1 MWVNRDLLS
10 FQWFL
15 ELLLD
20 LDREQSIRDSVMEK
34 FLDIQ
39 LYQTGTKSMPDPH
52 QPCASCSESLSVP
65 KSQADLVQD
74 EIVISTTPA
83 LQVAG
88 RCPYCTI
95 RQVKHLLHYGRPVWD
110 EVCPF
115 TLTEWFSQTHFQ
127 ISLVASQVFR
137 EVALRSGGR
146 VTVFYCGPA
155 SMARVVK
162 AQCQRFG
169 FTFTKEIS

>member
-39 LYQTGTKSMPDPH
+39 LYQTGTKSMPDTH
-52 QPCASCSESLSVP
+52 QPCASCAESLSVVP
-65 KSQADLVQD
+65 KSQTDSVEDSVTVAP
-74 EIVISTTPA
+74 TF
-83 LQVAG
+83 QVAG

-115 TLTEWFSQTHFQ
+115 SNQ
-127 ISLVASQVFR
+127 SVFR
-137 EVALRSGGR
+137 I
-146 VTVFYCGPA
+146 PDNW
-155 SMARVVK
+155 
-162 AQCQRFG
+162 
-169 FTFTKEIS
+169 